1 MMQTVEMNILV
12 VFSEVANVLFI
23 NYADLVLR
31 IKVLNMHCHCYGGYI
46 NKVKNTRVFCIEGG
60 WIG

>member
-31 IKVLNMHCHCYGGYI
+31 IKVLNMHCHYYGGYI
-46 NKVKNTRVFCIEGG
+46 NKVKNTRVFCIE
-60 WIG
+60 